1 MKSFQPT
8 PEMIRAAENVFTAQ
22 ALHDTV
28 ESIVKAYQTRILVE
42 GQWPVASKLRD
53 AGIHETIDD
62 PAKSWFLAPADYQTY
77 LTRCEEE
84 RINAGLR
91 VSKEG
96 NCPLLEAESTLRQ
109 AQYVLIAL
117 MAPMT
122 KISEADARMF
132 PNELRDQVVD
142 LSLRLLAP
150 YVRDGKAII
159 QALVGNK
166 SGPSQM
172 EVRHA

>member
-8 PEMIRAAENVFTAQ
+8 PDMIRAAENVFTAQ

-28 ESIVKAYQTRILVE
+28 EAIVKAYQTRILVE
-42 GQWPVASKLRD
+42 GQWPVASNLRD
-53 AGIHETIDD
+53 AGIRETIDD
-62 PAKSWFLAPADYQTY
+62 PAKSWFAEADFQTY

-84 RINAGLR
+84 RIKAGLR

-96 NCPLLEAESTLRQ
+96 NCPLLEAESALRQ
-109 AQYVLIAL
+109 AQYALIAL

-159 QALVGNK
+159 EALVGDK
-166 SGPSQM
+166 PGPSQM
-172 EVRHA
+172 EVSHA

>member
-8 PEMIRAAENVFTAQ
+8 PDMIRAAENVFTAQ

-28 ESIVKAYQTRILVE
+28 ESIVRRYQKKILAE
-42 GQWPVASKLRD
+42 GQWPVAFKLQD
-53 AGIHETIDD
+53 AGINETIVE
-62 PAKSWFLAPADYQTY
+62 PAQFWLLGEEDFKTYQM
-77 LTRCEEE
+77 RCEEE

-109 AQYVLIAL
+109 AQYALIDV
-117 MAPMT
+117 MAPVT
-122 KISEADARMF
+122 KVTEADARML
-132 PNELRDQVVD
+132 PTELRDKVVG
-142 LSLRLLAP
+142 LSLRFLAP

-159 QALVGNK
+159 EALVGK
-166 SGPSQM
+166 PGSSKT

>member
-1 MKSFQPT
+1 MTSFQPT

-28 ESIVKAYQTRILVE
+28 ESIVTSYQKRILAE
-42 GQWPVASKLRD
+42 GQWPVAAKLRD

-62 PAKSWFLAPADYQTY
+62 PAKSWFLGESDFKTY

-96 NCPLLEAESTLRQ
+96 NCPLLEAESALRQ
-109 AQYVLIAL
+109 AQYALIAL

-159 QALVGNK
+159 EALVGNTP
-166 SGPSQM
+166 GPSQM
-172 EVRHA
+172 EVTHA